1 MMDTHVWGCLVVILC
16 VSCIKVNASSFM
28 SILCITVLLLTLVT
42 DDVYPRPLYVA
53 APGSDNS
60 EEVSENGPSQSVSAR
75 VGEMVPNPRL
85 VKSNK
90 EDETGEEGDTIF
102 LDKPYGQAAFRHM
115 LRMKRDSH
123 VALSKAK
130 LKDAINTGF
139 RP

>member
-1 MMDTHVWGCLVVILC
+1 
-16 VSCIKVNASSFM
+16 
-28 SILCITVLLLTLVT
+28 
-42 DDVYPRPLYVA
+42 
-53 APGSDNS
+53 
-60 EEVSENGPSQSVSAR
+60 
-75 VGEMVPNPRL
+75 MVPNPRL